1 MAVAAPLAT
10 VAEVMRRVSAADIR
24 PLVLMAVA
32 HHTAVALPTVVV
44 DRMVAGHMAEA
55 ATIANNIPGAHFIT
69 N

>member
-32 HHTAVALPTVVV
+32 LPTVVV

-55 ATIANNIPGAHFIT
+55 ATIANDIPGAHFIT